1 MASMSIRV
9 AAAATTLVFASGCAS
24 TTLIK
29 SQPSGAKVY
38 LDGESVGRTP
48 HQMTDTKIVGSAT
61 RVKLVLE
68 GYEPYEAII
77 QRNEVFDAGACVG
90 GVLVLVPFLW
100 IMSYKPEHT
109 YELTP
114 IVPPL
119 APPPPAAPPTPQG

>member
-68 GYEPYEAII
+68 G
-77 QRNEVFDAGACVG
+77 
-90 GVLVLVPFLW
+90 
-100 IMSYKPEHT
+100 
-109 YELTP
+109 
-114 IVPPL
+114 
-119 APPPPAAPPTPQG
+119 